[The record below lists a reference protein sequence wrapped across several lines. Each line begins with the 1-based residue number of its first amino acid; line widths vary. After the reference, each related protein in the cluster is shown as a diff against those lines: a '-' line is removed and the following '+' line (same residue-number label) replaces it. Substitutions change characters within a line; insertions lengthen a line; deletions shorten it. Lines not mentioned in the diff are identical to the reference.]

1 MQPCPPYT
9 TRGSALKGAPFRSY
23 VACEMR
29 ATRSERNPHPNIGHC
44 ADGGASYS
52 MSAWIPTPIFAFS
65 AEFLAFPGFFRLS
78 ALPLPPSRPRC
89 GMRWRTGQAPSAP
102 FPSHLLD
109 HVRRALSSPLPFRWP
124 ALGLGSV
131 SRASSG
137 GFVKGFGGFL
147 FLAFLARLAARTGVA
162 VLDAS
167 VRGVMRREGTRDDA
181 SEGRMCSPRL
191 GTRATGGVC
200 RPFSAGGD
208 QPRPYGGTCF
218 AVGFPKEARRLWG
231 CRGQPLYG
239 AAAL

>member
-23 VACEMR
+23 VPCEMR

-65 AEFLAFPGFFRLS
+65 AEFLAFPGFIRLCR
-78 ALPLPPSRPRC
+78 LPLPPSRPRC

-109 HVRRALSSPLPFRWP
+109 HVGRALSSPLPFRWP

-131 SRASSG
+131 RRASSA

-162 VLDAS
+162 VPDAP
-167 VRGVMRREGTRDDA
+167 VRGSDAEGL
-181 SEGRMCSPRL
+181 EPL
-191 GTRATGGVC
+191 GGEL
-200 RPFSAGGD
+200 
-208 QPRPYGGTCF
+208 Q
-218 AVGFPKEARRLWG
+218 VGFARDRAARLWRGVGVSILGKGAGFFGG
-231 CRGQPLYG
+231 CFGDG
-239 AAAL
+239 ARPQYVGPNTSTL